1 MVIQKD
7 YTPWTIIVTK
17 FVTFLCSIWIEVLTC
32 LVEVGSWRT
41 GVVLIKLGVLWAVVT
56 HRTDGGGDGSVHTV
70 VTCHSQKSEVKS

>member
-1 MVIQKD
+1 M
-7 YTPWTIIVTK
+7 TK
-17 FVTFLCSIWIEVLTC
+17 FVTFLFSIWIEVLTC

-41 GVVLIKLGVLWAVVT
+41 GVVLIKLGVLGAVVT